1 MEKIGEKETKR
12 DLTNTIA
19 SPENRTRGISFT
31 ECIFFD
37 GLNNIKLLQNY
48 QNIISGHYLN
58 YLGSSLSRS
67 GGMNGVVTVTNL

>member
-31 ECIFFD
+31 ECIFFN
-37 GLNNIKLLQNY
+37 GLNNINY
-48 QNIISGHYLN
+48 YKTIKT
-58 YLGSSLSRS
+58 SSQDI
-67 GGMNGVVTVTNL
+67 T